1 VALRQV
7 AFEIDAGPETA
18 APLATHVDR
27 REAPIWRRGVVEME
41 PVGCVDPRHRRQL
54 GRPGQLGK
62 RCEAVF
68 AIFAVEIDDRQ
79 AAALRQFPETDRA

>member
-1 VALRQV
+1 
-7 AFEIDAGPETA
+7 
-18 APLATHVDR
+18 
-27 REAPIWRRGVVEME
+27 ME